1 MFYTVPTKGGLGIEL
16 WGTYDDLNTLYSV
29 IGKFSNNEELKPVPG
44 SKNRD
49 KIISGLSYEI
59 RNALQGNRLIR
70 ESALFCGEAVPQ
82 FGCEISWPHMLFSL
96 AVLRYN
102 AHFVAPGK
110 FDLGIFLML
119 EHWLQKS
126 MEEFDQQG
134 AVLLSPFLEGAIH
147 TANPCLY
154 QYMRSVNMEYF
165 LLGGG
170 TESFRKLPKLL
181 KRTQHPGSAYDNYME
196 FLTNE
201 AARLKCDASKLE
213 FEEENSLYE
222 IEW

>member
-16 WGTYDDLNTLYSV
+16 WGTYDDLNILYGI
-29 IGKFSNNEELKPVPG
+29 IGKFWNNERLKPVPG

-49 KIISGLSYEI
+49 KLISGFSYEI
-59 RNALQGNRLIR
+59 RHAFQSSRLTR
-70 ESALFCGEAVPQ
+70 ESAHFSNEIIPH

-102 AHFVAPGK
+102 AHFIVPGK
-110 FDLGIFLML
+110 LDLGIFLTL
-119 EHWLQKS
+119 EHWLQRS
-126 MEEFDQQG
+126 MEEYDQEG

-147 TANPCLY
+147 AANPCLY
-154 QYMRSVNMEYF
+154 QFMRSVNMEYF

-170 TESFRKLPKLL
+170 KESFRKLPKLM
-181 KRTQHPGSAYDNYME
+181 KRTQYPGSSYDNYMG
-196 FLTNE
+196 FLAKE
-201 AARLKCDASKLE
+201 AARLKCDASELE
-213 FEEENSLYE
+213 FEEEKALYE